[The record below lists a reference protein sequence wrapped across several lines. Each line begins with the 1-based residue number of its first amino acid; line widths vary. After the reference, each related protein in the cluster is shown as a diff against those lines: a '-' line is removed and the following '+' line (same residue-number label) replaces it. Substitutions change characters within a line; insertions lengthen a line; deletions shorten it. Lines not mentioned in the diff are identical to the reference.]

1 MVRQYSGDERYS
13 VLRQVTG
20 VFSDGSRVRF
30 DHVVVDNIERKPIL
44 IVETKSGNARLSQQQ
59 RRFFNN
65 GESVTFVGNNKGN
78 INSKSYNITT
88 VDTSIERIK

>member
-1 MVRQYSGDERYS
+1 MWHIDCDACGSSDSCRRAAATIRSEAVRLSGQCGG
-13 VLRQVTG
+13 L
-20 VFSDGSRVRF
+20 FSA
-30 DHVVVDNIERKPIL
+30 IL

-78 INSKSYNITT
+78 INSKSYNKTT